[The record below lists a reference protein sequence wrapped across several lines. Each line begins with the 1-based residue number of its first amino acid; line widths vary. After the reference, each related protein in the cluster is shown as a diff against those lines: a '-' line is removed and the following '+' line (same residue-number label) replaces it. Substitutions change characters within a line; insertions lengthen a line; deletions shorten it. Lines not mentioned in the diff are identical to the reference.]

1 MKVSVKVPKVGLTVE
16 EATVAE
22 WFKAVGDRVE
32 QEETIASVEADKA
45 TYEIPAP
52 AAGVLEEIRVP
63 SGETVEVGSVIAV
76 IRT

>member
-22 WFKAVGDRVE
+22 WLKSVGDRVE
-32 QEETIASVEADKA
+32 HEETIASVEADKA

-52 AAGVLEEIRVP
+52 AAGVLEEIRVE